1 MLQVGRSELAVVM
14 ERMHE
19 GLAKL
24 AESSGG
30 INEEV
35 DAVFSSLGNSVQGL
49 KATMRRELAAM
60 YTRMEAV
67 SEQNSIPKVVAAFA
81 DLVILCVSHSIVAA
95 ASSLSSDS
103 CRCCCEYCHA
113 VVMLCTPLVASQ
125 SVNK

>member
-1 MLQVGRSELAVVM
+1 MAVVM

-81 DLVILCVSHSIVAA
+81 DLVICVSHSIAA
-95 ASSLSSDS
+95 AVSSLSSDS